1 MRTEWAGER
10 GKLKQPS
17 TCDVSAP
24 RAGGTRIHRIVHIC
38 SVALVGL
45 VAVALCSVAACT
57 QRTDGHASP
66 AASAFPDLSRYP
78 LVEGDHHTEV
88 TQQYFSGSTFST
100 LDGQSCSTNAR
111 DYAHRLWCYGPR
123 PYKGGYWDTSFG
135 PDDAASIKPADPPSP
150 GGKANP
156 HDFLPLPAGHR
167 IALGNGMEC
176 AVNDNG
182 LFACHAGNH
191 GFVFTPTSTRLF

>member
-10 GKLKQPS
+10 GKLKPPS

-24 RAGGTRIHRIVHIC
+24 RSGGTRIDRIVHIC
-38 SVALVGL
+38 L

-57 QRTDGHASP
+57 QRTNGHASP

-100 LDGQSCSTNAR
+100 PDGQSCSTNVR
-111 DYAHRLWCYGPR
+111 DYSSPAVVLRAAARQGRLLGHLVR
-123 PYKGGYWDTSFG
+123 TRR
-135 PDDAASIKPADPPSP
+135 
-150 GGKANP
+150 
-156 HDFLPLPAGHR
+156 HR
-167 IALGNGMEC
+167 I
-176 AVNDNG
+176 
-182 LFACHAGNH
+182 HQAG
-191 GFVFTPTSTRLF
+191 